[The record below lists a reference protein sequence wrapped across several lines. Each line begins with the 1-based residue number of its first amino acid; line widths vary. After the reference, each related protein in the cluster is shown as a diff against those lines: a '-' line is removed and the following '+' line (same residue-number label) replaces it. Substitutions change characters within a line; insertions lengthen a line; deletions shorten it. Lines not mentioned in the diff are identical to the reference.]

1 MAEKNV
7 IFHIPIKINR
17 EDASASQIR
26 PQRMMEAF
34 RQLGYQVDV
43 VEGYAAQRQ
52 KAIKNIKQKIRSGV
66 KYEFLYSESS
76 TMPTQLTEPHHL
88 PTHPCLDFGF
98 FAFCKR
104 HGIPIG
110 LFYRDIHWQFAN
122 RNEDWKQ
129 RVARFFYFYDLRQY
143 RKLISVLF
151 LPSREMLAQIPF
163 NLRLPVV
170 ELPSGCE
177 LQPLE
182 HCSSDML
189 NVFYVG
195 GITGNYDMRKLVAAV
210 SAVKGVHLTICCRQE
225 DWVEARDM
233 YEPLLSDNVTIVHE
247 SGEALKRYFSEADV
261 FAIVFDTCDYMG
273 FAVPFKLFETIGY
286 GVPVMASSGTWVGNF
301 VSRNGVGLACD
312 NSIESLK
319 EAFTRLIDHPELL
332 TEMRSKM
339 PSVAQEN
346 TWLARCRQVSSELC
360 H

>member
-7 IFHIPIKINR
+7 IFHIPIKINH

-26 PQRMMEAF
+26 PQRMMQAF

-110 LFYRDIHWQFAN
+110 LFYRDIYWQFVN

-129 RVARFFYFYDLRQY
+129 RVARFFYLYDLRQY
-143 RKLISVLF
+143 RKLLSVLF
-151 LPSREMLAQIPF
+151 LPSREMVAQIPYEL
-163 NLRLPVV
+163 NLPVS

-177 LQPLE
+177 PHLLE
-182 HCSSDML
+182 HNCLDGL
-189 NVFYVG
+189 NIFYVG
-195 GITGNYDMRKLVAAV
+195 GITGNYDLRKLVAAV
-210 SAVKGVHLTICCRQE
+210 SAEKGVHLTICCRRE
-225 DWVEARDM
+225 DWDEAHGIYD
-233 YEPLLSDNVTIVHE
+233 PLMGDGVTVVHE
-247 SGEALKRYFSEADV
+247 QGETLQSYFASADI
-261 FAIVFDTCDYMG
+261 FAMIFEPDEYRR

-286 GVPVMASSGTWVGNF
+286 GVPILATEGTWVGDF
-301 VSRNGVGLACD
+301 VVRNEIGLTCE
-312 NSIESLK
+312 NSIEALK
-319 EAFTRLIDHPELL
+319 EAFSQLRNAPERLSS
-332 TEMRSKM
+332 MRSKM